1 MHDDL
6 GDAEAA
12 GLIRSAK
19 IALRPLNVRKK
30 YPLRCAISP
39 WEMRPW
45 MLRYVLGPYCPKYA
59 LRSNYLVLGV
69 CF

>member
-19 IALRPLNVRKK
+19 IAPRPLNLRKN
-30 YPLRCAISP
+30 PR
-39 WEMRPW
+39 
-45 MLRYVLGPYCPKYA
+45 
-59 LRSNYLVLGV
+59 
-69 CF
+69 